1 MNKTTMIDK
10 LIQVE
15 SELKL
20 AIWTYKMNEAP
31 LVIINEM
38 NEAFNLILQAINI
51 LEWDEEWIK
60 IAIIIL

>member
-1 MNKTTMIDK
+1 MNKTTIIDK

-38 NEAFNLILQAINI
+38 NEAFNLILQAINK
-51 LEWDEEWIK
+51 LEWDEE
-60 IAIIIL
+60 

>member
-38 NEAFNLILQAINI
+38 NEALEHISKAMYI
-51 LEWDEEWIK
+51 LEWDEE
-60 IAIIIL
+60 